1 MNVEHTRA
9 PYTPVEAVNEAKRCL
24 QCDDPYC
31 NQGCPAEIDVRAFVS
46 AVATG
51 NLTAAARA
59 LRQKNVL
66 PLSCAM
72 ICPVERQCQERCRS
86 SNLLTPISVARIQRF
101 VAEQDIEQ
109 HLYQPPKTDPKGI
122 KVAVVGSGPAGL
134 AAATELA
141 CRGYDV
147 TVFERAETPGGM
159 LRNGIPDYRL
169 DKDDLDRELDYVK
182 EIGFEIRCGET
193 VESIDALLDD
203 GFEAVLLAVGLWRSA
218 RLGIPGEDL
227 DRVHHALDFLQT
239 YASAPDAASFPL
251 AVGNRVLAIGG
262 GSVAMDA
269 ACSALRVG
277 AEKAEIVC
285 LESPVEMPGTREEI
299 ARAWEEGI
307 IFHSRVKPLRIL
319 GEDGKVTGFEGIR
332 IEWKDPDSFVP
343 SNAVEMPGTEFKLQV
358 DTVIVAIGQA
368 PDDTAQQ
375 LTEGLDT
382 ERGRLKVDPETYT
395 TSRERVFA
403 AGDIIAAGGATVV
416 RSVCEGKNAASA
428 IDAYLSAKRQ

>member
-1 MNVEHTRA
+1 MNVEHTRS
-9 PYTPVEAVNEAKRCL
+9 PYTPVEAINEAKRCL

-31 NQGCPAEIDVRAFVS
+31 NQGCPAEVDVRAFVG

-86 SNLLTPISVARIQRF
+86 SQLLTPVSVARIQRF

-109 HLYQPPKTDPKGI
+109 HLYAPAKADPKGL

-134 AAATELA
+134 AAAVELT

-147 TVFERAETPGGM
+147 IVFERAEAPGGM
-159 LRNGIPDYRL
+159 LRSGIPDYRL
-169 DKDDLDRELDYVK
+169 DKDDLARELDYVR
-182 EIGFEIRCGET
+182 EIGFEIRCGEA

-203 GFEAVLLAVGLWRSA
+203 GFDAVLLAVGLWRSA
-218 RLGIPGEDL
+218 RLGIPGEDV
-227 DRVHHALDFLQT
+227 DGVYHALDFLQA
-239 YASAPDAASFPL
+239 YARAPEAANFPL
-251 AVGNRVLAIGG
+251 TLGNRVLVIGG

-277 AEKAEIVC
+277 ATKAEIVS

-299 ARAWEEGI
+299 GRAWEEGV

-319 GEDGKVTGFEGIR
+319 DEGGKVTGFEGIR
-332 IEWKDPDSFVP
+332 IEWKEPDNFVP
-343 SNAVEMPGTEFKLQV
+343 SNAVEMAGTEFKLHV

-375 LTEGLDT
+375 LADGLDT
-382 ERGRLKVDPETYT
+382 ERGRVKADPETYM

-403 AGDIIAAGGATVV
+403 AGDILAAGGATVV
-416 RSVCEGKNAASA
+416 RSVCEGKNAAAA
-428 IDAYLSAKRQ
+428 IDEYLSTKGQ